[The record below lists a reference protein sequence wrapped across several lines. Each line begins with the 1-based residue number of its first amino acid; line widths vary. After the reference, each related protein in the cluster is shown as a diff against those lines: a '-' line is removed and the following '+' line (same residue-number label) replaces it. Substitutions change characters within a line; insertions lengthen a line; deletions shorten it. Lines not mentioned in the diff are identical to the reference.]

1 MTDDVVRNWWKG
13 WIAPDTSAARA
24 NRARLRRAQDW
35 QAAMLEPA
43 AINLAKRLGAMN
55 HDPRLNMALSLASVL
70 AHVKEDTPHLR
81 LMRTLGYTSTPTE
94 KGKGSD
100 QPKLA
105 AHRFTRLMRSTPDEF
120 PLAMTRLVRLAGNSA
135 NVSEIGKA
143 MMNWVF
149 EDSRERQ
156 RKRWAFDYYAAS
168 NAAPTDPEQETPDSE
183 GTSA

>member
-1 MTDDVVRNWWKG
+1 MAS
-13 WIAPDTSAARA
+13 IAPDTSAARA
-24 NRARLRRAQDW
+24 NRARLRRAHDW
-35 QAAMLEPA
+35 QTAMLEPA
-43 AINLAKRLGAMN
+43 AIVLAKRLGAMEN
-55 HDPRLNMALSLASVL
+55 DAGLRMALSLASVL
-70 AHVKEDTPHLR
+70 AHVKEDMPRLR
-81 LMRTLGYTSTPTE
+81 LMRTLGYTSTPTD
-94 KGKGSD
+94 KSKGSD

-105 AHRFTRLMRSTPDEF
+105 ALRFTRLMRLTPDEF
-120 PLAMTRLVRLAGNSA
+120 PLAMTRLVRLAGHSA

-168 NAAPTDPEQETPDSE
+168 ADAPTDPEQETPASE

>member
-1 MTDDVVRNWWKG
+1 MTDDVVRDWWKA
-13 WIAPDTSAARA
+13 WIAPDTSVARA

-35 QAAMLEPA
+35 QAAMLEPT
-43 AINLAKRLGAMN
+43 AIVLAKRLGAMN

-70 AHVKEDTPHLR
+70 AHVKEDTPQQR
-81 LMRTLGYTSTPTE
+81 LMCKLGYKTTPTE
-94 KGKGSD
+94 KGKSSE

-105 AHRFTRLMRSTPDEF
+105 GLRFTRLMRSTPEEL
-120 PLAMTRLVRLAGNSA
+120 PIAMIRLVRLAEGKA

-156 RKRWAFDYYAAS
+156 RKLWAFDYYAAS

-183 GTSA
+183 RTSA